1 MSEDTIEL
9 MMEFLLNLEKIVKSF
24 NSSLEFLDNL
34 MIGEARVKL
43 AEVMRLEEKGKE
55 VRTKL
60 EELIVSAR
68 LEASLKEDLLNFILR
83 VDAIGDR
90 IKEASRELTIL
101 PFLETPSEIR
111 KGIVEISKIS
121 IKSVQQLISAA
132 RKTIEGDLDKA
143 LEDIKLLSDYEEK
156 ADALDISNRGLLL
169 SLSERLK
176 PFTISI
182 LIHDLNKDLED
193 SVDTCQVAG
202 EYLRL
207 IILAWL
213 KQI

>member
-1 MSEDTIEL
+1 MSEDAIKL
-9 MMEFLLNLEKIVKSF
+9 LMEFLINLEKIAKSF
-24 NSSLEFLDNL
+24 NSSLEFLDSL

-43 AEVMRLEEKGKE
+43 AEVMRLEERGRDI
-55 VRTKL
+55 RTRL
-60 EELIVSAR
+60 EELVVSAR
-68 LEASLKEDLLNFILR
+68 LEPSLKEDLLNFIVK

-101 PFLETPSEIR
+101 PFLETPAEIR

-132 RKTIEGDLDKA
+132 RRTIEGDLDKA
-143 LEDIKLLSDYEEK
+143 LEDIKVISEYEEN
-156 ADALDISNRGLLL
+156 ADSLDISNRGLLL
-169 SLSERLK
+169 SLSEKLK
-176 PFTISI
+176 PLTMSI
-182 LIHDLNKDLED
+182 LIHDLNKDLEE

-207 IILAWL
+207 IILTWL
-213 KQI
+213 K